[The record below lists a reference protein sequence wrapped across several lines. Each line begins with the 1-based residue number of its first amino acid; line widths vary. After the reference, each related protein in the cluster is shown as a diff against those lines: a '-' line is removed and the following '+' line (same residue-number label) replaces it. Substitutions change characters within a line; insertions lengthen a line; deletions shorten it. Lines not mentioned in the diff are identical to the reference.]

1 MNNIKYLKPYVS
13 IFKKQRSKKSDIKE
27 NMQ

>member
-13 IFKKQRSKKSDIKE
+13 IFKKQQSKKSDIKK

>member
-1 MNNIKYLKPYVS
+1 MDNIRYLKQYVS
-13 IFKKQRSKKSDIKE
+13 IFKKQQSKKSDIKK